1 MKQIPPKV
9 SIIGAGA
16 VGATLAQRVLES
28 GSADVV
34 LLDIIKNM
42 AVGKAFDLLDAS
54 PIVGHERAITGT
66 DDYKEI
72 ASSDVVVVT
81 AGLARKPGM
90 TREDLIA
97 KNAQIVKGVCENIK
111 RYAPDSI
118 VIVVTNPLD
127 TMTFLACKATG
138 FKRGKVFGMAGVL
151 DASRFVYL
159 IASELKIPRSS
170 IQTYM
175 LGSHGDTMVPIL
187 SKTTISGVPV
197 LKVIPK
203 ERLDAII
210 KRTCDRG
217 AEIVSLFGTGSAY
230 YSPSAAAFRM
240 VNSVLKDSKETLTA
254 SAYLNGEYGLND
266 IAIGVPCKIGKGGIG
281 EIVELELSEEEKASF
296 LKSAKVIKSSI
307 DLI

>member
-1 MKQIPPKV
+1 MKQTFPKV

-28 GSADVV
+28 GIADVV

-42 AVGKAFDLLDAS
+42 AVGKALDLLDAS
-54 PIVGHERAITGT
+54 PVVGHERTIVGT
-66 DDYKEI
+66 DDYKDI
-72 ASSDVVVVT
+72 TSSDIVVIT

-97 KNAQIVKGVCENIK
+97 KNARIVKDVSENIK

-127 TMTFLACKATG
+127 TMTFLASKATG

-159 IASELKIPRSS
+159 IASELKVPRSS
-170 IQTYM
+170 VQAYM
-175 LGSHGDTMVPIL
+175 LGSHGDTMVPVL
-187 SKTTISGVPV
+187 SKTTVSGVPV
-197 LKVIPK
+197 SKVIHK

-230 YSPSAAAFRM
+230 YSPSAAVFRM
-240 VNSVLKDSKETLTA
+240 ISAVLKDSKEMLVA
-254 SAYLNGEYGLND
+254 SAYLKGEYGLND
-266 IAIGVPCKIGKGGIG
+266 IAIGVPCKIGKGGIE
-281 EIVELELSEEEKASF
+281 EIVELELSEEEKAAF
-296 LKSAKVIKSSI
+296 LKSAKAIKSST

>member
-1 MKQIPPKV
+1 MKHKSPKV

-34 LLDIIKNM
+34 LLDILKNL

-54 PIVGHERAITGT
+54 PVVGHERDIIGT

-72 ASSDVVVVT
+72 ASSDIVIVT

-138 FKRGKVFGMAGVL
+138 FKREKVFGMAGVL
-151 DASRFVYL
+151 DSSRFVYL
-159 IASELKIPRSS
+159 IASELKVPRSS
-170 IQTYM
+170 VQTYM
-175 LGSHGDTMVPIL
+175 LGSHGDTMVPVL
-187 SKTTISGVPV
+187 SRTTVSGVPV
-197 LKVIPK
+197 LKVMSK
-203 ERLDAII
+203 EKLDAII

-217 AEIVSLFGTGSAY
+217 AEIVRLFGTGSAY
-230 YSPSAAAFRM
+230 YSPSAAVFRM
-240 VNSVLKDSKETLTA
+240 VSAVLKDSKETLVA
-254 SAYLNGEYGLND
+254 SAYLDGEYGLND
-266 IAIGVPCKIGKGGIG
+266 IAIGVPCKIGKGGIE
-281 EIVELELSEEEKASF
+281 EIVELELSEEENAAF

-307 DLI
+307 AII